1 MKKFLLF
8 SAASLLLL
16 ASCSNSEDD
25 MAASQSGTIEFRS
38 VVDKTRASLIGST
51 AELESFFVKGLQ
63 GATYLDYLSASVYLD
78 GSTWTYSPK
87 KYWPVN
93 DDVVYFYAFAP
104 YSNEIKSSMVTNG
117 SSVEFDYTVP
127 ADQSIQ
133 NTAVDLLVANA
144 SGKGST
150 HSLTAVAFTF
160 NHALSAATFSA
171 ENKNAAGSELV
182 YTISKIEITGLDNE
196 GVYNY
201 ASGWTPETNS
211 NITYIAGVPASG
223 VAVQPSAGSVKLL
236 SANDIMMVLPQTPAA
251 TAKVKIT
258 YSLKDGEGASIYN
271 NATKELALP
280 NSFEFEAGTRYN
292 FAFEFAASNAIQLT
306 VTAVDNWTVVAD
318 TAIN

>member
-8 SAASLLLL
+8 SVASLLLL
-16 ASCSNSEDD
+16 AGCSNSEGD
-25 MAASQSGTIEFRS
+25 MAASQSGAIEFRS

-93 DDVVYFYAFAP
+93 DDAVYFYAFAP
-104 YSNEIKSSMVTNG
+104 YSSTVMGGMEVDG
-117 SSVEFDYTVP
+117 SSVKFPYTVP

-150 HSLTAVAFTF
+150 HSSVAVAFTF

-201 ASGWTPETNS
+201 ANGWTPKTNS

-223 VAVQPSAGSVKLL
+223 VAVQPGAGSVKLL
-236 SANDIMMVLPQTPAA
+236 SANDIMMVLPQTPVAA
-251 TAKVKIT
+251 TKVKIT

-271 NATKELALP
+271 NATKELDLP
-280 NSFEFEAGTRYN
+280 SLFEFEAGIRYN

-306 VTAVDNWTVVAD
+306 VTKVEDWSPFQDET
-318 TAIN
+318 I